1 MIDYYTVTEYSK
13 RTGKDP
19 GNIRKMLLQGKLVGE
34 KLGNQWIIPKDAVYP
49 DDHRIKSGN
58 YKNWRRKNLVT
69 QTNPMLMK
77 SLKKMCSQLYDIY
90 GDNICKII
98 MYGSYA
104 RGEQAPDSDV
114 DIAVLLREGNI
125 EEMHDKM
132 VDVVVDYELDLA
144 KTLSVVPIE
153 FEHYNEWKDTLPFYK
168 NVDKEGIILWPRT

>member
-1 MIDYYTVTEYSK
+1 MKNYYTVTEYSK
-13 RTGKDP
+13 MTGKDQ
-19 GNIRKMLLQGKLVGE
+19 GNIRKMLLQGKLDGE

-49 DDHRIKSGN
+49 DDRRQKSGN
-58 YKNWRRKNLVT
+58 YKNWRKKNRVIKA
-69 QTNPMLMK
+69 NPMLMK
-77 SLKKMCSQLYDIY
+77 SLKKMCSQLHDIY
-90 GDNICKII
+90 GDNIYKII

-104 RGEQAPDSDV
+104 RGEQTPDSDV
-114 DIAVLLREGNI
+114 DIAVLLKKGNT

-168 NVDKEGIILWPRT
+168 NVDKEGIVLWPRT